1 MHAGDVN
8 PTDAYAALEGDD
20 DAVLVDVRTRAEWAF
35 VGMPDL
41 SAVGKRVLPIEWQ
54 RADGTIAPDFVESLR
69 STGVAED
76 APLYFICRSG
86 ARSASAAAAATAA
99 GFTQAHNVAHGF
111 EGPPNGNRQRGKVAG
126 WKVDGLP
133 WGQG

>member
-8 PTDAYAALEGDD
+8 PTDAYAVLVADR
-20 DAVLVDVRTRAEWAF
+20 DAVLIDVRTRAEWAF

-41 SAVGKRVLPIEWQ
+41 SGCGKRVLPIEWQ
-54 RADGTIAPDFVESLR
+54 RGDGTIDPSFVETLR
-69 STGVAED
+69 SSGVSTD

-99 GFTQAHNVAHGF
+99 GYEKAYNVAHGF
-111 EGPPNGNRQRGKVAG
+111 EGPPNQDRQRGKVAG

>member
-8 PTDAYAALEGDD
+8 PDDAYAALVAQDE
-20 DAVLVDVRTRAEWAF
+20 AVLVDVRTRAEWNF

-41 SAVGKRVLPIEWQ
+41 SGVGKRVLPIEWQ
-54 RADGTIAPDFVESLR
+54 RGDGSINPDFVETLR
-69 STGVAED
+69 STGVGSE

-99 GFTQAHNVAHGF
+99 GFAQAHNVAHGF
-111 EGPPNGNRQRGKVAG
+111 EGPPNGDRQRGKVAG

-133 WGQG
+133 WVQG

>member
-8 PTDAYAALEGDD
+8 PDDAYAVLVSQDE
-20 DAVLVDVRTRAEWAF
+20 AVLIDVRTRAEWNF

-41 SAVGKRVLPIEWQ
+41 SGVGKRVLPIEWQ
-54 RADGTIAPDFVESLR
+54 RGDGNINPDFVETLR
-69 STGVAED
+69 STGVSSE

-99 GFTQAHNVAHGF
+99 GFEKAHNVAHGF
-111 EGPPNGNRQRGKVAG
+111 EGPPNRDRQRGKVAG

-133 WGQG
+133 WVQG